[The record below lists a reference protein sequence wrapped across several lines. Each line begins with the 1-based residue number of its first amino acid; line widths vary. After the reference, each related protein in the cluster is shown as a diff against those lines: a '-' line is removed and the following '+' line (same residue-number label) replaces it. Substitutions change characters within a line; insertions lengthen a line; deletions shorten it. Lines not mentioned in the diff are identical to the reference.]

1 MEVNLNLDTVVSEIP
16 EDKGPPPLPF
26 QSNLMPSQNH
36 LNKIFIFSKFAP
48 EELSELIR
56 LGTLERYPANTNI
69 VIEGEKSRG
78 LYVILNGK
86 LSVHRN
92 NPSTGKMH
100 RIAFLEENGWFG
112 ELSLVDDG
120 PRVATVI
127 ADTDVA
133 LFHLEANLFLNY
145 LEKRGDSI
153 KARFFEACAQELVTR
168 FKKQNE
174 DYIHS
179 QHLLWQHALSKPKES
194 A

>member
-1 MEVNLNLDTVVSEIP
+1 MEVNLNLDTVVSDLP
-16 EDKGPPPLPF
+16 EEKASVPLSH
-26 QSNLMPSQNH
+26 QSNLLPSRDH
-36 LNKIFIFSKFAP
+36 LNKIFIFSKITP
-48 EELSELIR
+48 DELTEIIR

-78 LYVILNGK
+78 LYVILRGK

-133 LFHLEANLFLNY
+133 LFHLEAKLFLNY
-145 LEKRGDSI
+145 MDKRGDGV
-153 KARFFEACAQELVTR
+153 KARFFEACAQELVAR